1 MVRWNTVAFAAMLL
15 GSVVVSG
22 CGGSGGEAPA
32 SDEAVL
38 APEQADPGKPS
49 AKDARQ
55 FEKTLQAKF
64 DLWPEAMPANARTQ
78 VEESIRSF
86 QTELEKEFLNA
97 SALQGM
103 EREQAFF
110 NLMYRYQAEIKKQES
125 NLESSQP
132 SIDQYFSNA
141 SSAEVSIDSYTR
153 HFRIVAEASSKIE
166 LLQAYYDRASKTGP
180 MVQEVAKRLAAFS
193 GDSRRRLEFLG
204 RQFTEV
210 RSSPCSYLQPQGAK
224 SSPTSIRGIEMGM
237 GRDQSLSALCETQ
250 GKQADGVRI
259 RSEHVHK
266 LFVREAWGLRTSRD
280 LYAMKAFRKGLG
292 TFDALVTEAN
302 AAMEGST
309 QAAITGRSM
318 SSPIPNENP
327 VLDIC
332 LTCSQGFEA
341 PQDDKLEVRYSPDGK
356 VWFIDRAQRFMVPV
370 EQNGRI
376 LNQPAPQ
383 PYASI
388 SAAYEKQYGAPSFR
402 FFSGSKVLLG
412 WVYPDG
418 KQPLPLEDWR
428 DYRVAAPDG
437 TGTRYVN
444 RVLLNDAIVP
454 GTTLAEAHT
463 MLRATDPRATFCI
476 DDSNLL
482 TGDRF
487 STPARAAFIYG
498 GAHRSTPHEQPK
510 IGGKNVTALPYE
522 EERDFPGY
530 RASCGIVALAEFT
543 LATPPGGRLGL
554 PHEDTE
560 GRIPADAQ
568 VASLQFTMKNLD
580 WERDTQVNY
589 VEEVVGR
596 VREVNKNLQDA
607 ADTATVDFTP

>member
-1 MVRWNTVAFAAMLL
+1 MVRWTTVAFATMLL
-15 GSVVVSG
+15 GSLGVSG
-22 CGGSGGEAPA
+22 CGGSGGESPA
-32 SDEAVL
+32 SDEAVV
-38 APEQADPGKPS
+38 AAEQADPGKPS
-49 AKDARQ
+49 AQDARQ
-55 FEKTLQAKF
+55 FEKALQAKF
-64 DLWPEAMPANARTQ
+64 DAWPKAMPAEARKQ
-78 VEESIRSF
+78 VEENIHSF
-86 QTELEKEFLNA
+86 QAELEEEFLKA
-97 SALQGM
+97 AALQGLA
-103 EREQAFF
+103 REQAFF
-110 NLMYRYQAEIKKQES
+110 GLMTRYQGEIRKQES

-141 SSAEVSIDSYTR
+141 SSAEVSIDSYAR
-153 HFRIVAEASSKIE
+153 HFRIAAEASSKIE

-193 GDSRRRLEFLG
+193 GDPRRRMDFLN

-210 RSSPCSYLQPQGAK
+210 QSSPCSYLPPQGAK
-224 SSPTSIRGIEMGM
+224 SSPTSIRGIEIGM
-237 GRDQSLSALCETQ
+237 ERNQSLSALCETQ
-250 GKQADGVRI
+250 GKQAYGVRI
-259 RSEHVHK
+259 WSEHVHK
-266 LFVREAWGLRTSRD
+266 LFVKSHWNARSARD
-280 LYAMKAFRKGLG
+280 LYAMKAFRNGLG

-302 AAMEGST
+302 AAMEGSS
-309 QAAITGRSM
+309 QAAVTGRSM
-318 SSPIPNENP
+318 SSPIPNDNT

-356 VWFIDRAQRFMVPV
+356 VWFIDRAQRFVVPV
-370 EQNGRI
+370 EQNGQI

-388 SAAYEKQYGAPSFR
+388 AAAYEKQYGAPSFR

-418 KQPLPLEDWR
+418 KQPLPLEDWQ

-437 TGTRYVN
+437 TGVRYVN

-454 GTTLAEAHT
+454 GGTLAEAHA
-463 MLRATDPRATFCI
+463 MLRTAAPSATFCI
-476 DDSNLL
+476 DDSNLF

-498 GAHRSTPHEQPK
+498 GAHRNTPHEVAK
-510 IGGKNVTALPYE
+510 VGGKNVTALPYE
-522 EERDFPGY
+522 EEWDIPGY
-530 RASCGIVALAEFT
+530 RASCGIVALAEFA

-596 VREVNKNLQDA
+596 VREVNKGLQDA
-607 ADTATVDFTP
+607 ASTTAVDFTP